1 MNSDNLN
8 TVNVAFPLQIDE
20 AYTYKIP
27 VEWGNIA
34 IGCRVVA
41 PLKNKSQVGFVVGQ
55 SSSDGKYR
63 GRLKELKLKVD
74 DISAYSSNML
84 KFLQWLSDYYL
95 SPMGLVLK
103 AALPAGMGVK
113 KKKIVKLVNEE
124 AMAGRRLSEVMN
136 SILTKLKKKESY
148 SYAHLRNYIGADGLD
163 SALEALTNSGAVLT
177 EISYTGFSPAAN
189 RKPLAESDFQME
201 EILLTSAQAEVYSP
215 IHKSIIQGK
224 ANSFL
229 LHGVTGSGKT
239 EIYLKAAWE
248 TLSGGGG
255 VLIMVP
261 EIALTPQIASRFEH
275 FFGAQVSVLHSNQS
289 DSERR
294 KSWEKVKSG
303 QSKVVV
309 GARSSIFAPVENLKL
324 IIVDEEQEPS
334 YKQAEPEPR
343 YNARDAATMRAK
355 IEGATLILGSATPSM
370 ESMYNGKMKKYHY
383 LRLSERYGSA
393 GTPKLHIVNTGT
405 ETVEGG
411 YTGEIIS
418 SLLKNKISE
427 RLKNKEQIILLQN
440 RRGYATLIKCKEC
453 GFVEECPD
461 CNVTLTY
468 HSATNRM
475 NCHYCGIKR
484 SVPLK
489 CHECNNKKLMFHGV
503 GTQRVERELGKLFPN
518 AKSIRMDM
526 DTTTGKGSHWRILRD
541 FKAGKYEILIG
552 TQMIAKG
559 LDFEN
564 VTLVGIISADT
575 GLYLPDF
582 RAAERTYQL
591 ISQVAGRAGR
601 RKRRGEVVVQTIDP
615 DRLPVR
621 SVAIEEQNKFYRDLF
636 KERKQMDYPPYGRLI
651 LFETS
656 SEEKSMAIEGAKTV
670 MRALKR
676 NSGDYDLLGPTPAV
690 IEKLR
695 KRYRW
700 RVVVRLNNMNIKKL
714 GGVKIL
720 LRKQM
725 NDLRKTLSR
734 EIRLSIDVD
743 PINML

>member
-1 MNSDNLN
+1 MNNKN
-8 TVNVAFPLQIDE
+8 YKTVNIAFPLQIDE

-27 VEWGNIA
+27 IEWDDIP

-41 PLKNKSQVGFVVGQ
+41 PLKNKSQVGFVVN
-55 SSSDGKYR
+55 SSTDNGNYK
-63 GRLKELKLKVD
+63 GRLKELKSKID
-74 DISAYSSNML
+74 DLSAYSPNML

-95 SPMGLVLK
+95 SPMGLVMK

-124 AMAGRRLSEVMN
+124 AMAGKRLSEVMN
-136 SILTKLKKKESY
+136 SILIKLKKKESY
-148 SYAHLRNYIGADGLD
+148 SYSHLRNYIGADGLD
-163 SALEALTNSGAVLT
+163 SALEALTNSGAVIT
-177 EISYTGFSPAAN
+177 EISYTGFSTAN
-189 RKPLAESDFQME
+189 IQKRLTEPDFQME
-201 EILLTSAQAEVYSP
+201 EILLTNAQSEVYSP
-215 IHKSIIQGK
+215 IHNSIMNGK
-224 ANSFL
+224 ADSFL

-275 FFGAQVSVLHSNQS
+275 YFGGQVSILHSNQS

-294 KSWEKVKSG
+294 KSWEKVKSS

-334 YKQAEPEPR
+334 YNQSEPEPR

-370 ESMYNGKMKKYHY
+370 ESMYNAKKKKYHY
-383 LRLSERYGSA
+383 LRLTERFGSA

-405 ETVEGG
+405 ETFEGG
-411 YTGEIIS
+411 YSGEIIS
-418 SLLKNKISE
+418 SVLRDKISE

-440 RRGYATLIKCKEC
+440 RRGYASLIKCKEC
-453 GFVEECPD
+453 GYVQECPD

-475 NCHYCGIKR
+475 SCHYCGIRK
-484 SVPLK
+484 SVPLN
-489 CHECNNKKLMFHGV
+489 CPECNYNKLMFQGV
-503 GTQRVERELGKLFPN
+503 GTQRVERELGNLFPN

-526 DTTTGKGSHWRILRD
+526 DTTTGKGSHWRILGD
-541 FKAGKYEILIG
+541 FKAGKYDILIG

-559 LDFEN
+559 LDFDN

-582 RAAERTYQL
+582 RAGERTYQL

-615 DRLPVR
+615 DRLPIK
-621 SVAIEEQNKFYRDLF
+621 SVEIEEQNNFYRNLF
-636 KERKQMDYPPYGRLI
+636 KERKQSDYPPYSKLI

-670 MRALKR
+670 MAALKR
-676 NSGDYDLLGPTPAV
+676 NGGDYELLGPAPAV

-700 RVVVRLNNMNIKKL
+700 RVMVRLNNRGVKRL
-714 GGVKIL
+714 SGVKIL

-725 NDLRKTLSR
+725 NNLRKTLPR
-734 EIRLSIDVD
+734 EVRLSVDVD
-743 PINML
+743 PVNML